1 MNRED
6 SGIFDFDYLFD
17 RSAESD
23 RTDNWPAEQI
33 AFLADNDYLRWGLP
47 AEYGGLE
54 KSSTEMTDMYREMA
68 SACLL
73 TTFILTQRNA
83 SCQRLACSDNET
95 LKADLLPKFISGD
108 LFTTVGISHLS
119 TSRQH
124 LRKPA
129 VLAESTSEGFRLS
142 GTIPWVTGGP
152 AADWLLVGGMLES
165 GEQLLALI
173 ETDASKVVVGQHARL
188 MALTASHTGPVELHD
203 VVVPHSQIV
212 AGPAE
217 QVMKSSSGGTG
228 SVTTSALAVGVAS
241 RTIRLLKE
249 EASRRSDLDEI
260 VEPLSREY
268 SQVNDEMMAF
278 CNGETELNGNSV
290 STESIR
296 QAANSLVLRASQAY
310 LAATKGA
317 GFVAGHAAE
326 RTIREAMFFLVWS
339 CPQPVLSAAMREF
352 ACVN

>member
-1 MNRED
+1 
-6 SGIFDFDYLFD
+6 
-17 RSAESD
+17 
-23 RTDNWPAEQI
+23 
-33 AFLADNDYLRWGLP
+33 
-47 AEYGGLE
+47 
-54 KSSTEMTDMYREMA
+54 MA
-68 SACLL
+68 S
-73 TTFILTQRNA
+73 
-83 SCQRLACSDNET
+83 SENESI
-95 LKADLLPKFISGD
+95 KAELLPKFISGE

-129 VLAESTSEGFRLS
+129 VLAEPVSGGYRLN

-152 AADWLLVGGMLES
+152 AANWLLVGGVLES
-165 GEQLLALI
+165 GEQLLTLI
-173 ETDASKVVVGQHARL
+173 EPKEQDVVVGQYAKL
-188 MALTASHTGPVELHD
+188 MALTASHTGPVELNA
-203 VVVPHSQIV
+203 VFVPHSQIV
-212 AGPAE
+212 AGPTE
-217 QVMKSSSGGTG
+217 QVMKSASGGTG

-241 RTIRLLKE
+241 RAIRLLQT

-260 VEPLSREY
+260 VEPLHSEY
-268 SQVNDEMMAF
+268 DRVNSEMMAF
-278 CNGETELNGNSV
+278 CRGETEIDGQSV

-296 QAANSLVLRASQAY
+296 KAANSLVLRASQAY

-317 GFVAGHAAE
+317 GFVAGHPAE